1 MKSDQNCDLRWE
13 FIKENKKVRKQEHT
27 PSTKKA
33 IKKKRKKRKHALDQE
48 SDQEKTITVKK
59 ERKHGLDQESDKE
72 KKKKTFFLLFLLSC
86 FLL

>member
-59 ERKHGLDQESDKE
+59 ERKKE
-72 KKKKTFFLLFLLSC
+72 NTLSTKRAKKFSPL
-86 FLL
+86 